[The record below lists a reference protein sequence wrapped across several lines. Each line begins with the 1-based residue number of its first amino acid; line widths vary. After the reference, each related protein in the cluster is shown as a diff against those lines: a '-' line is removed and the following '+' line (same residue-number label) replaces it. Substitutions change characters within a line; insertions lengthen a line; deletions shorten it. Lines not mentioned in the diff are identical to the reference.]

1 MAVGIDVSI
10 GLGVVDRLG
19 LDMIGGVKKSMSFS
33 SFAGCWEIG
42 VSSMIVLFCDD
53 WILVLK
59 GCESFW
65 FLLVVSGG

>member
-1 MAVGIDVSI
+1 MAVGVDVSI

-53 WILVLK
+53 
-59 GCESFW
+59 
-65 FLLVVSGG
+65 